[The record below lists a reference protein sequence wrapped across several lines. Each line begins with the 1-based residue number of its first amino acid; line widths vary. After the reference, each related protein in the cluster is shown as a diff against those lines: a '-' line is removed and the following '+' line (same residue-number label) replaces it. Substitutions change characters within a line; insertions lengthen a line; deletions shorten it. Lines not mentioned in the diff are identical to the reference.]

1 MTKTHKMKTDQ
12 KKIRVNAEA
21 STRRKSFGSQQSGG
35 VMMITKGGK
44 DHLVLYNL
52 YFDHV

>member
-1 MTKTHKMKTDQ
+1 MKTGPN
-12 KKIRVNAEA
+12 KIRVNVEA
-21 STRRKSFGSQQSGG
+21 STGQKSFGSRRSGG
-35 VMMITKGGK
+35 VMMMTEGGK